1 MITRVLMVST
11 VFRQAK
17 LLEKPLL
24 DSELAVVVATGEAD
38 GLALC
43 RQGRLS

>member
-1 MITRVLMVST
+1 MITRVLIVRT
-11 VFRQAK
+11 VFHRAK

-43 RQGRLS
+43 HQGRLS